1 MRNCSLRVSIGLLF
15 LLLVLPAFAAKKKQD
30 DTKKQEEIRIEK
42 KTIEPSVSYEFSR
55 SVGRGRLVKAH
66 DGKPGQVKR
75 TYRIIYRDGKPVGKE
90 LIKEERT
97 EPTDTLFLMGK
108 SGFQTSRHSFGRSKV
123 LTMVATAY
131 TNSPYENGGSGRT
144 AMGYRADYGHVAVDP
159 RVIPLGTRVY
169 VEGYG
174 FAIASDTG
182 GAIKGNRIDL
192 CVGSSNSAAMQWGR
206 RKVKVH
212 VLSGRD

>member
-15 LLLVLPAFAAKKKQD
+15 LMATLTAFAAGKRQD
-30 DTKKQEEIRIEK
+30 DTKKEEIRIEK
-42 KTIEPSVSYEFSR
+42 KSIEPSVSYEFSR
-55 SVGRGRLVKAH
+55 TVGRGRLVKAH

-75 TYRIIYRDGKPVGKE
+75 TYRIILRDGKAVGKE

-97 EPTDTLFLMGK
+97 EPTDTLFLMGR
-108 SGFQTSRHSFGRSKV
+108 SGFQSSRHSFGRSRV
-123 LTMVATAY
+123 LTMNASAY
-131 TNSPYENGGSGRT
+131 TNSPYENGGTGKT
-144 AMGYRADYGHVAVDP
+144 AMGYAADYGHVAVDP
-159 RVIPLGTRVY
+159 RVIPLGTRLY
-169 VEGYG
+169 IEGYG

-192 CVGSSNSAAMQWGR
+192 CVGSSNAAAMQFGR

-212 VLSGRD
+212 VLSGRN

>member
-1 MRNCSLRVSIGLLF
+1 MRNCSPRVSIGLLF
-15 LLLVLPAFAAKKKQD
+15 LALAIPAFAAKKRQD
-30 DTKKQEEIRIEK
+30 DTKKEEIRIEK
-42 KTIEPSVSYEFSR
+42 KVIEPSVSYEFSR
-55 SVGRGRLVKAH
+55 TVGRGRLVKAH

-75 TYRIIYRDGKPVGKE
+75 TYRIILRDGKAVGKA

-97 EPTDTLFLMGK
+97 EPTNTLFLMGK
-108 SGFQTSRHSFGRSKV
+108 AGFDTSRHSFGRSKV
-123 LTMVATAY
+123 LVMNASAY
-131 TNSPYENGGSGRT
+131 TNSPYENGGTGLTS
-144 AMGYRADYGHVAVDP
+144 MGYRADYGHVAVDP

-192 CVGSSNSAAMQWGR
+192 CVGSSRGAAMQFGR

-212 VLSGRD
+212 ILTGRN